1 MLRNVLCFVMR
12 NQEGEV
18 AELEGC
24 LCHSFVRSPVPRS
37 EEEGCVRCISQFRI
51 MTADVLLETLQSRFL
66 SAASPILAEDLG
78 GAGRAKNVFAKC
90 CRESS

>member
-1 MLRNVLCFVMR
+1 MSHV
-12 NQEGEV
+12 
-18 AELEGC
+18 
-24 LCHSFVRSPVPRS
+24 VRFAWRVHFAVSNHDRTP
-37 EEEGCVRCISQFRI
+37 
-51 MTADVLLETLQSRFL
+51 ADVLLETLQSILL

>member
-1 MLRNVLCFVMR
+1 MLRNVLCFIMR

-37 EEEGCVRCISQFRI
+37 EEEGCVTRCSICLEGAFR
-51 MTADVLLETLQSRFL
+51 SF
-66 SAASPILAEDLG
+66 
-78 GAGRAKNVFAKC
+78 
-90 CRESS
+90 ES